1 MQPLDLT
8 KQPPRSPREQLA
20 GIYFLPRTIDKMRAL
35 LPGGN
40 IGSYKIDGTST
51 RLLSSLGISVDD
63 LQTEVARASSEDEI
77 GAWVL
82 ARSDTSKHDEVNKL
96 ISERSIKD
104 IPPENLD
111 RIRQLYPNY
120 EKIASGLFFDIID
133 ADDAENFARTNNI

>member
-20 GIYFLPRTIDKMRAL
+20 GIYFLPRTIDKMRGL

-51 RLLSSLGISVDD
+51 RMLSALGISVDD
-63 LQTEVARASSEDEI
+63 LQAEVARASSDDEI

-82 ARSDTSKHDEVNKL
+82 ERSDSSKHDEVNQA
-96 ISERSIKD
+96 ISQRSIND
-104 IPPENLD
+104 IAPENMD
-111 RIRQLYPNY
+111 RVRQMYPGY

-133 ADDAENFARTNNI
+133 ADDAENFARTNKI